1 MLTSVFIPNQNNSY
15 AWINLIFLVTFLLLG
30 IIEPYT
36 VLFGYFLETIIIG
49 VFNVFKMVVA
59 SKHDGSGNSIFFSI
73 PFFIFHYG
81 MFVAIQSIFVFVVI
95 GIDGTK
101 LIKEPFNI
109 IENYIMMLDLQGMEY
124 MLPLLITTQLV
135 KFLLDFMHPKK
146 YLEFTVQEIMFK
158 PYVRIFVQQFTV
170 IIAMF
175 FIIFSNVSVIAA
187 LLLIL
192 FRTIVDFSFASIRK
206 NGKFL
211 DYLVDK
217 SYNGKETKE
226 ELRKKLLLISE

>member
-1 MLTSVFIPNQNNSY
+1 
-15 AWINLIFLVTFLLLG
+15 
-30 IIEPYT
+30 
-36 VLFGYFLETIIIG
+36 
-49 VFNVFKMVVA
+49 
-59 SKHDGSGNSIFFSI
+59 
-73 PFFIFHYG
+73 

>member
-1 MLTSVFIPNQNNSY
+1 M
-15 AWINLIFLVTFLLLG
+15 
-30 IIEPYT
+30 
-36 VLFGYFLETIIIG
+36 LFGYFLETIIIG

>member
-30 IIEPYT
+30 IIEPFT

-59 SKHDGSGNSIFFSI
+59 SKHDGSG
-73 PFFIFHYG
+73 YG

>member
-30 IIEPYT
+30 IIETYT